1 MRVLVTGGGGFLGSA
16 ICRLLRARGDEV
28 VSLTRGHYPQ
38 LEWLGVRQVAGDIAS
53 LDAVLLAS
61 KGCDAVIHTAAKAGA
76 WGALEDYYQANV
88 AGTDHVIAACFM
100 NGIGRLVH
108 TSTPSVVHDGRDLE
122 GVDERVPLATRFT
135 AHYPRTKAIA
145 EQRVRQANGPDLATV
160 ALRPHLV
167 WGPGDNHLLPRLVRR
182 ARAGRLRFVGKESK
196 LVDATYIDNAAQAH
210 LDALDRVRPGADC
223 AGRAYFISNDAPW
236 KLDDLVNALLN
247 AGGLPRVTRRIPYR
261 VAHALGRVLEAVYGT
276 LRLAAE
282 PPMTRFVA
290 EQLAT
295 AHWFDISA
303 AKRDLGYQPKV
314 SMGEGIGRLREW
326 FRTDEG
332 KHLLAD

>member
-1 MRVLVTGGGGFLGSA
+1 MRVLVTGGGGFLGTA

-28 VSLTRGHYPQ
+28 VSLARNAYPQ
-38 LEWLGVRQVAGDIAS
+38 LEWLAVRQVQGDIAS
-53 LDAVLLAS
+53 LDAVLAAS
-61 KGCDAVIHTAAKAGA
+61 KGCDAIVHTAAKAGA

-108 TSTPSVVHDGRDLE
+108 TSTPSVVHAGRDLE
-122 GVDERVPLATRFT
+122 GVDERAPIATHFT

-145 EQRVRQANGPDLATV
+145 EQRVLQANGPDLATV

-182 ARAGRLRFVGKESK
+182 ARAGRLRFVGKASK
-196 LVDATYIDNAAQAH
+196 LVDATYIDNAAPAH
-210 LDALDRVRPGADC
+210 LDALDRVRPGAAC

-236 KLDDLVNALLN
+236 KLDDMVNALLN
-247 AGGLPRVTRRIPYR
+247 AGGLPKVTKRIPYR
-261 VAHALGRVLEAVYGT
+261 AAHALGHVLETVYGA
-276 LRLAAE
+276 LRLSAE

-303 AKRDLGYQPKV
+303 AKRDLGYVVKV
-314 SMGEGIGRLREW
+314 SMGEGIGRVREW

-332 KHLLAD
+332 RHLLAD